1 MEKKICTVIISM
13 LSQIVRR
20 HNQRKT
26 FPYIVIR
33 GSFVSVCVC
42 VYVCGDMYVCVLF
55 RCYLDVCFGA
65 NVGKTF
71 KWYSLG
77 K

>member
-13 LSQIVRR
+13 LSQIVGR

-33 GSFVSVCVC
+33 GSFVSVCVFTC
-42 VYVCGDMYVCVLF
+42 VAMCEFYSVVIWTYVLVLT
-55 RCYLDVCFGA
+55 LAKLLNGIHLV
-65 NVGKTF
+65 N
-71 KWYSLG
+71 SL
-77 K
+77 